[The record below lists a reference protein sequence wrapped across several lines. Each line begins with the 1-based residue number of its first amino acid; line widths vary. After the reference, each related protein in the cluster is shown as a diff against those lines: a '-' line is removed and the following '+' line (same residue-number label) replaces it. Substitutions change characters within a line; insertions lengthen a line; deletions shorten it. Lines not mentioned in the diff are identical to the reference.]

1 MRVQKHLSEKDKER
15 CNDIAMKCLNEIE
28 SNEIDVKIRTIDT
41 INRYLLLLHK
51 NLGVY
56 KMTAFS
62 ELVHVFNR
70 VLDMAD
76 CGNDSHGDIFYLS
89 AEGNYTKWED
99 DCENDSYDKWKGA
112 DYATLWVTVKYDN
125 EEDRTAYDETL
136 KKVIELF
143 RSCIDITD
151 YEEGDV
157 EYWRHEYVIDDEG
170 EVVSELFNGH
180 GTDELENKATISANE
195 EAGVRK
201 TFETTFYY
209 SFYSHKWIKK
219 EI

>member
-15 CNDIAMKCLNEIE
+15 CEDIAMKCLNEIDE
-28 SNEIDVKIRTIDT
+28 KYGTLDI

-70 VLDMAD
+70 VLDMAE
-76 CGNDSHGDIFYLS
+76 CGEDSNGDIFWLS
-89 AEGNYTKWED
+89 AEANYIKWED
-99 DCENDSYDKWKGA
+99 DLINDSYDKWKGA
-112 DYATLWVTVKYDN
+112 DYATLWVTAKFDD
-125 EEDRTAYDETL
+125 EKDMAAFDETL
-136 KKVIELF
+136 KNVIELF

-157 EYWRHEYVIDDEG
+157 EYWRKEFVLDEDGEIISEQFDDE
-170 EVVSELFNGH
+170 
-180 GTDELENKATISANE
+180 TDELGNKVTLSVNE
-195 EAGVRK
+195 EAGERK
-201 TFETTFYY
+201 SFETTFHY
-209 SFYSHKWIKK
+209 SFYSHDWIKK
-219 EI
+219 EF

>member
-15 CNDIAMKCLNEIE
+15 CEDIAMKCLNEIDE
-28 SNEIDVKIRTIDT
+28 KYGTLDI

-56 KMTAFS
+56 KMTAFP

-70 VLDMAD
+70 VLDMAE
-76 CGNDSHGDIFYLS
+76 CGNDSNGYIFWLN

-99 DCENDSYDKWKGA
+99 DFENDSYDKWKGA
-112 DYATLWVTVKYDN
+112 DYATLWVTAKFDN
-125 EEDRTAYDETL
+125 EKDRAAYDETL

-157 EYWRHEYVIDDEG
+157 EYWRKEFVLDEDG
-170 EVVSELFNGH
+170 EIISEQFDGNE
-180 GTDELENKATISANE
+180 TDELKNKATLSVNE
-195 EAGVRK
+195 EAGERK

-209 SFYSHKWIKK
+209 SFYSHNWIKK
-219 EI
+219 EF

>member
-1 MRVQKHLSEKDKER
+1 MRVQKHLTEKDKER
-15 CNDIAMKCLNEIE
+15 CNDIAMNCLNEIDE
-28 SNEIDVKIRTIDT
+28 KYGTLDI

-70 VLDMAD
+70 VLDMAE
-76 CGNDSHGDIFYLS
+76 CGKDSNGDIFWLS
-89 AEGNYTKWED
+89 AEGNYSKWYD
-99 DCENDSYDKWKGA
+99 DKLNDEYESWKDA
-112 DYATLWVTVKYDN
+112 DYATLWVTAKFDN
-125 EEDRTAYDETL
+125 EEDRAAYDETL

-157 EYWRHEYVIDDEG
+157 EYWRKEFVLDEDG
-170 EVVSELFNGH
+170 EIISEQFDGN
-180 GTDELENKATISANE
+180 GTDDLENKVTLSVNE
-195 EAGVRK
+195 EAGERK

-209 SFYSHKWIKK
+209 SFYSHDWIKK

>member
-1 MRVQKHLSEKDKER
+1 MRVQKHLSVKDKER
-15 CNDIAMKCLNEIE
+15 CNDIAMNCLNEIDE
-28 SNEIDVKIRTIDT
+28 KCGTLDI

-70 VLDMAD
+70 VLDMAE
-76 CGNDSHGDIFYLS
+76 CGNDSNGDIFWLS
-89 AEGNYTKWED
+89 AEGNYTKWEND
-99 DCENDSYDKWKGA
+99 FENDGYESWKGA
-112 DYATLWVTVKYDN
+112 DYATLWVTAKFDN
-125 EEDRTAYDETL
+125 EEDRAAYDETL

-157 EYWRHEYVIDDEG
+157 EYWRKEYVLDEDG
-170 EVVSELFNGH
+170 EIISEQFDGN
-180 GTDELENKATISANE
+180 GTDDLKNKVTLSVNE
-195 EAGVRK
+195 EAGERK

-209 SFYSHKWIKK
+209 SFYSHNWIKE